1 MSAPHK
7 REGKTIK
14 TYLNG
19 RFTCEVCSRNYS
31 LTALDE
37 HHKVPQEIGGPDTEE
52 NIASLCNGCHQTL
65 HRIAFELVSVSKKK
79 RPATEEAEDYLQ
91 SIQIEDIEKAKH
103 QLLSFAVLLAQA
115 KTLKKDNALAAQDG
129 DVTIE
134 LPQRY
139 KALLIQAGK
148 EVKDGAGRRIGMKGI
163 VTLAALDYLKKRHPE
178 LKAEIEKYVFEGV
191 IYAQRSKVDVEAVA
205 NPYGDMSVQRL

>member
-7 REGKTIK
+7 REGHTVK
-14 TYLNG
+14 TYENG
-19 RFTCEVCSRNYS
+19 RFTCEICGRNYS

-37 HHKVPQEIGGPDTEE
+37 HHKIPQEIGGPTTDE

-65 HRIAFELVSVSKKK
+65 HRIAFDLVSLSKKK
-79 RPATEEAEDYLQ
+79 RSAQEEATDYLT
-91 SIQIEDIEKAKH
+91 SLDVPDVGTSTAK
-103 QLLSFAVLLAQA
+103 LLEFAVYLAQA
-115 KTLKKDNALAAQDG
+115 KTLKRDKALATPDG

-139 KALLIQAGK
+139 KALLIQAGR
-148 EVKDGAGRRIGMKGI
+148 EVKDGAGRRLGMKGI

-178 LKAEIEKYVFEGV
+178 LKEEIDQYIFKGI
-191 IYAQRSKVDVEAVA
+191 IYAQRSKVDMEQATA
-205 NPYGDMSVQRL
+205 KYELEVQQL

>member
-1 MSAPHK
+1 MGAPHK

-14 TYLNG
+14 TYVGG
-19 RFTCEVCSRNYS
+19 RFTCEICGRNYS

-37 HHKVPQEIGGPDTEE
+37 HHKVPQEIGGPDTED

-65 HRIAFELVSVSKKK
+65 HRIAFDLVSLSKKK
-79 RPATEEAEDYLQ
+79 TRSAQEEATDYITSLQVEDVGT
-91 SIQIEDIEKAKH
+91 SVAK
-103 QLLSFAVLLAQA
+103 LLELAVYLAQA
-115 KTLKKDNALAAQDG
+115 KTLKKDKAIADLDG

-139 KALLIQAGK
+139 KALLIQAGR
-148 EVKDGAGRRIGMKGI
+148 EVKDGAGKRLGMKGI

-178 LKAEIEKYVFEGV
+178 LKKEIEDYVFKGIV
-191 IYAQRSKVDVEAVA
+191 YAARSKVDIEAA
-205 NPYGDMSVQRL
+205 ASGYEFESVQL